1 MLSPSVAVGLFGPQ
15 YHHFLYFS
23 HISFLISFTQGSD
36 RFNVPFLF
44 GPHVQIAIYQT
55 YSTVSKPQYSEYSCS
70 HSVLNILSGF
80 IVISCSQSGSYFIIT
95 NMASWCDKWKIAND
109 LMMMY
114 NAYMVKQ
121 VGSTN
126 HMYCGILTSFN
137 KPVRMQ
143 RKSSCSFV
151 LNQSTQ
157 EGLHFAEVERELLCE
172 KSIYCNHPFS
182 LSHLGVMILISVSY
196 NNVAE

>member
-1 MLSPSVAVGLFGPQ
+1 M
-15 YHHFLYFS
+15 
-23 HISFLISFTQGSD
+23 
-36 RFNVPFLF
+36 
-44 GPHVQIAIYQT
+44 
-55 YSTVSKPQYSEYSCS
+55 
-70 HSVLNILSGF
+70 
-80 IVISCSQSGSYFIIT
+80 

-114 NAYMVKQ
+114 NTYTVKQ

-126 HMYCGILTSFN
+126 RMYCGILTSFN

-143 RKSSCSFV
+143 QKSACSFV
-151 LNQSTQ
+151 LNQSSQ
-157 EGLHFAEVERELLCE
+157 EGLRSVEVESELLCK

-196 NNVAE
+196 NKDVE